1 MGYRADVSSLPDLPP
16 ARQEGERLA
25 PVNEDFGLPPLRP
38 RDVLSPVG
46 RFLRASLPGQASA
59 RQERWADTG
68 STAPTMRPRGLTSGG
83 VDALAVQAVRAV
95 SARSVARD
103 LPLVLAEM
111 REALELFRER
121 GWLTDPLSYHR
132 TPTAPRVS
140 TRPFEV
146 LGAKWDRLVFD
157 SGYEPFAD
165 EPGRERYLDYGANRQ
180 ATVRVLRHAEP
191 APWLVLLHG
200 SYMGRTRMDVPVF
213 DPVRLHRELGF
224 NVVMPV
230 LPLHGRRAADKSGVL
245 PTALP
250 SLNAMDNLHGLAQA
264 AWDVRRVLAWIRRQD
279 DEPITVYG
287 VSLGGYVSS
296 LTTALLQDDPVHR
309 VLAGIPA
316 VDFPAVF
323 SSQIPPRAKHTAWFQ
338 EFIANTTELHQAVS
352 PLALPPPTTPRERL
366 HLYAARHDRVLL
378 PLQQATRLWQH
389 WGRPQIE
396 WFDGGH
402 VLAARNKQVAAFVDR
417 TLTS

>member
-1 MGYRADVSSLPDLPP
+1 MD
-16 ARQEGERLA
+16 QRL
-25 PVNEDFGLPPLRP
+25 DDDYGLPPLRA

-46 RFLRASLPGQASA
+46 RFLRASLPGQSSA
-59 RQERWADTG
+59 RRERWADTG
-68 STAPTMRPRGLTSGG
+68 GSAPKMRPKGLSSGG

-95 SARSVARD
+95 SAKSVERD
-103 LPLVLAEM
+103 LPLVLEEM
-111 REALELFRER
+111 RDALELFRDR
-121 GWLTDPLSYHR
+121 GWLSDPVSYHR

-140 TRPFEV
+140 TRPFQV
-146 LGAKWDRLVFD
+146 LGASWDRLVFD
-157 SGYEPFAD
+157 SGYEPFAE
-165 EPGRERYLDYGANRQ
+165 EPGRARYLDYGANRQ
-180 ATVRVLRHAEP
+180 ATVRVLRHPEP

-230 LPLHGRRAADKSGVL
+230 LPLHGRRAAAKGGLL

-264 AWDVRRVLAWIRRQD
+264 AWDVRRVVAWIRQQD
-279 DEPITVYG
+279 DQRISVYG

-296 LTTALLQDDPVHR
+296 LTAALLQDEPVHR
-309 VLAGIPA
+309 VLVGIPA
-316 VDFPAVF
+316 VDFPSVF
-323 SSQIPPRAKHTAWFQ
+323 SSQIPPRAKGTAWYQ

-352 PLALPPPTTPRERL
+352 PLALPRPTTPPDRL
-366 HLYAARHDRVLL
+366 HLYAARHDRVLR

-389 WGRPQIE
+389 WDRPEIQ

-402 VLAARNKQVAAFVDR
+402 VLAARNKQVAAYVDR
-417 TLTS
+417 TLAS

>member
-1 MGYRADVSSLPDLPP
+1 MVDDY
-16 ARQEGERLA
+16 
-25 PVNEDFGLPPLRP
+25 GLPPLRP

-46 RFLRASLPGQASA
+46 RLLRASLPGQASA
-59 RQERWADTG
+59 RRDRWADTG
-68 STAPTMRPRGLTSGG
+68 STAPSMRPKGLTSGG

-95 SARSVARD
+95 SAKSVARE
-103 LPLVLAEM
+103 LPLVLEEM
-111 REALELFRER
+111 RQALGLFRER
-121 GWLTDPLSYHR
+121 GWLSDPLTYHR

-140 TRPFEV
+140 TRPFQV
-146 LGAKWDRLVFD
+146 LGAQWDRIVFD

-165 EPGRERYLDYGANRQ
+165 EPGRDRYLDYGANRQ
-180 ATVRVLRHAEP
+180 ATVRVLRHPEP

-230 LPLHGRRAADKSGVL
+230 LPLHGRRAADRTGVL

-264 AWDVRRVLAWIRRQD
+264 AWDVRRVLAWIRQQD
-279 DEPITVYG
+279 EEPITLYG

-296 LTTALLQDDPVHR
+296 LTAALLQDDPVHR
-309 VLAGIPA
+309 VLVGIPA

-323 SSQIPPRAKHTAWFQ
+323 ASQIPPRAKSTTWFH
-338 EFIANTTELHQAVS
+338 EFLANTTELHQAIS
-352 PLALPPPTTPRERL
+352 PLALPRPTTPHDRL
-366 HLYAARHDRVLL
+366 HLYAARHDRVLR

-389 WGRPQIE
+389 WDRPEIA

-417 TLTS
+417 TLAG